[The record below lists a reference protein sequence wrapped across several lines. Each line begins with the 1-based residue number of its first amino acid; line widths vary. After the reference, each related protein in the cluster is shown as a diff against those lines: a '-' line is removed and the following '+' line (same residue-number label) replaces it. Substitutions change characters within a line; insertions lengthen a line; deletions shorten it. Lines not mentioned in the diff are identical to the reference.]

1 MNRRRRHIGKECLL
15 PCGSLSAC
23 SYFSEK
29 PDWVGVRV
37 AMENGLQKVSP
48 FTGQASEGQGR
59 QSQEPTSRLGNIASS
74 GRVFKKS
81 RMLKRGAKGVIR
93 RRHMTT
99 VAGTKE
105 CGLARTTTG
114 RDYMAILVGP
124 IRPENPSRLR
134 LRAPSIPVQSLL
146 LCSHPHHQQHRP
158 DEHSDCDAR
167 IQHALNQCSSHH
179 DVFPFKKQ

>member
-48 FTGQASEGQGR
+48 FTGQAYEGQSR
-59 QSQEPTSRLGNIASS
+59 QSQEHTSRLGNIASS

-99 VAGTKE
+99 V
-105 CGLARTTTG
+105 
-114 RDYMAILVGP
+114 
-124 IRPENPSRLR
+124 
-134 LRAPSIPVQSLL
+134 
-146 LCSHPHHQQHRP
+146 
-158 DEHSDCDAR
+158 
-167 IQHALNQCSSHH
+167 
-179 DVFPFKKQ
+179 